1 MKKFLS
7 VLLAVLLT
15 VTCLPLSALA
25 AETSSEETGAVLT
38 LDQRIAAGHQVVL
51 FEFPDSVWGDYTKVK
66 WNTKK
71 HTVNVFCNYYAIYG
85 NKNKVATRSWEA
97 PSTAM
102 LADENSSKTFYFDI
116 TESGQGEMEE
126 GAEYGILFST
136 KANAGNANL
145 LQPNTD
151 GFQTCDLYLNT
162 KCLGD
167 TFKVDE
173 PAVVRENTANSQKI
187 DYIAHSSNGISGPL
201 KKVSTLCA
209 YIDGMHP
216 GTTPNAMELANA
228 LKTYLPNPVNEPS
241 FTWNKIQPMLEKF
254 NTTAQ
259 EVYGCYVEKY
269 GSQIANGTL
278 YEHVDG
284 VDDLKADGTLKDVY
298 RYSYIVTDEGLPTE
312 KIEKF
317 PTFDLVKERLT
328 LSNSEEPISEDP
340 CGHIFT
346 YTIPGKAPT
355 CTEAGLSDSKYCASC
370 GEMIMAQEELP
381 ALGHHPIID
390 HETEA
395 TCQHEGHTLG
405 VYCDRCGEVYVPMEI
420 IPKLPH
426 TVVKDEAVAPTCD
439 TAGKTEGS
447 HCSMCGEIIVEQQVI
462 PALGHHYV
470 YVPAKEATYMHT
482 GHTEGVQCDK
492 CEKWLI
498 ATEETPLKPV
508 DFMIG
513 DVTGDELL
521 TVEDI
526 TAVQRMLSE
535 FLTADLTDE
544 KTFLQ
549 YDFNGDGKINIKD
562 VTAMQRKLAEL
573 E

>member
-15 VTCLPLSALA
+15 VTCLPLTALA
-25 AETSSEETGAVLT
+25 AETDSEETLIV
-38 LDQRIAAGHQVVL
+38 AGDNAEI
-51 FEFPDSVWGDYTKVK
+51 FG
-66 WNTKK
+66 
-71 HTVNVFCNYYAIYG
+71 
-85 NKNKVATRSWEA
+85 VAW
-97 PSTAM
+97 
-102 LADENSSKTFYFDI
+102 
-116 TESGQGEMEE
+116 
-126 GAEYGILFST
+126 
-136 KANAGNANL
+136 
-145 LQPNTD
+145 
-151 GFQTCDLYLNT
+151 
-162 KCLGD
+162 
-167 TFKVDE
+167 
-173 PAVVRENTANSQKI
+173 
-187 DYIAHSSNGISGPL
+187 H
-201 KKVSTLCA
+201 
-209 YIDGMHP
+209 
-216 GTTPNAMELANA
+216 
-228 LKTYLPNPVNEPS
+228 
-241 FTWNKIQPMLEKF
+241 
-254 NTTAQ
+254 
-259 EVYGCYVEKY
+259 
-269 GSQIANGTL
+269 GTL
-278 YEHVDG
+278 YTNTMTKGEDG
-284 VDDLKADGTLKDVY
+284 KYTKSYTTDKAYAVVQLKAVKNDTEWIGDDKGNNVAFAVTGPGTFTVSYDPETNIVTVSGENVGEAVFNYTDVYAVGNGEGNWLNGVSWTPDAEANKMNEVEKDVWEITFEGVPDGFERQIKFAIDGAWNY
-298 RYSYIVTDEGLPTE
+298 NFGAPKEDAPVIESGVTYDAAWDGGN
-312 KIEKF
+312 I
-317 PTFDLVKERLT
+317 TFDTANLCNVKAQLDLRDFDFVNKT
-328 LSNSEEPISEDP
+328 
-340 CGHIFT
+340 GAK
-346 YTIPGKAPT
+346 YTITIANYVCLHTHTRTVPGRAPT
-355 CTEAGLSDSKYCASC
+355 CTKAGLSDSKYCTSC

-420 IPKLPH
+420 IPKVPH

-447 HCSMCGEIIVEQQVI
+447 HCSMCGAIIVEQQVI